1 MYEVF
6 DRKAVSNYI
15 FQDAIC
21 KGYSIHSPS
30 AVSLWEMLLNNLL
43 ECFVEELGEIKVINT
58 VPSLID
64 SNILT
69 EFYGD
74 YFYRI
79 ENRIPDFVDD
89 EGNRRFIT
97 TDELPYLVSRLK
109 QSDILFSA
117 YTVVRPRSFAV
128 KPFLREEFIRYFQF
142 VISSDKMNIDK
153 CIENIKRAAIRFFKQ
168 IRVSVIL
175 VDRNSDSY
183 YSKKSCFHSV
193 WMNGNIES
201 VLQCGILR
209 KRFDSLSGKDR
220 IIIDI
225 GGAQRMLASFIYTNS
240 DMHGLFLPYHMR
252 NVDIIIRS
260 NKKTNILNK
269 FEKIVSAVD
278 CRLKIIYDNMP
289 LKKIKKMA
297 IAESVLAIVVQR
309 VSEGKEFLTVYN
321 RDMTKTDI
329 YIDRNIEE
337 WIKHKYNIIE
347 NLPYDKQVAI
357 INSQVDE
364 KNSNFRKGNKSYSII
379 KEGLFA

>member
-6 DRKAVSNYI
+6 NRKTVSNYI

-21 KGYSIHSPS
+21 KGYSIHSLS
-30 AVSLWEMLLNNLL
+30 AVSLWEMLLNSLL
-43 ECFVEELGEIKVINT
+43 ECFADELGEIKVINT

-64 SNILT
+64 SNVLT
-69 EFYGD
+69 EFYGEH
-74 YFYRI
+74 FYRI
-79 ENRIPDFVDD
+79 ENRIPNFDD
-89 EGNRRFIT
+89 DKGNRQFII

-109 QSDILFSA
+109 QSDKVFSA

-153 CIENIKRAAIRFFKQ
+153 CIGNIKRAAIRFFKQ
-168 IRVSVIL
+168 VRISVVL
-175 VDRNSDSY
+175 VDRHSDSY
-183 YSKKSCFHSV
+183 YLKKSCFHSA

-209 KRFDSLSGKDR
+209 NHFDSVSGKDR
-220 IIIDI
+220 IIIDV

-240 DMHGLFLPYHMR
+240 DTHGLFLPYHMR
-252 NVDIIIRS
+252 KVDIIIRS
-260 NKKTNILNK
+260 DRKTDILSK
-269 FEKIVSAVD
+269 FEKIVSGVG
-278 CRLKIIYDNMP
+278 CRIKVIYDDMP

-297 IAESVLAIVVQR
+297 IAESAIAIVVQR

-329 YIDRNIEE
+329 YIDCNIGE
-337 WIKHKYNIIE
+337 WIKQKYNVIE
-347 NLPYDKQVAI
+347 NLAYDKQISI
-357 INSQVDE
+357 INSQIDE
-364 KNSNFRKGNKSYSII
+364 KKTTLRKGNKCYSII
-379 KEGLFA
+379 KDGLFV